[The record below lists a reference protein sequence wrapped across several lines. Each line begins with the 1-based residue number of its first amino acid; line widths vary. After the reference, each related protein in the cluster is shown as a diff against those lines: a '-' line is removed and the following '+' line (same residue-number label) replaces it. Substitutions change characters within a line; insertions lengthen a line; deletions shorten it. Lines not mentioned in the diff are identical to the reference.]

1 MKMKADIE
9 MKKLESDKRVMELI
23 RLGKTQGGFVALSQI
38 EEKFPEAMRTE
49 KGLDHVTELL
59 GRSLISIGQEEEE
72 DIDTQESTYYDED
85 LYERYREGAATR
97 CRGRDKACKAGFS
110 RR

>member
-38 EEKFPEAMRTE
+38 EEKFPGHIACDSASRSEIVIPIHDK
-49 KGLDHVTELL
+49 KGAVAAV
-59 GRSLISIGQEEEE
+59 I
-72 DIDTQESTYYDED
+72 DIDSPYQARFDEADQRGLELCANVLETY
-85 LYERYREGAATR
+85 LR
-97 CRGRDKACKAGFS
+97 F
-110 RR
+110 

>member
-1 MKMKADIE
+1 
-9 MKKLESDKRVMELI
+9 MELI

-59 GRSLISIGQEEEE
+59 GRSLIYNWSGGRRG
-72 DIDTQESTYYDED
+72 Y
-85 LYERYREGAATR
+85 RYARKHLLR
-97 CRGRDKACKAGFS
+97 
-110 RR
+110 

>member
-38 EEKFPEAMRTE
+38 EEKFPEASCSM
-49 KGLDHVTELL
+49 
-59 GRSLISIGQEEEE
+59 IGF
-72 DIDTQESTYYDED
+72 DKYFFICSDEI
-85 LYERYREGAATR
+85 
-97 CRGRDKACKAGFS
+97 
-110 RR
+110 

>member
-38 EEKFPEAMRTE
+38 EEKFSGSHA
-49 KGLDHVTELL
+49 
-59 GRSLISIGQEEEE
+59 
-72 DIDTQESTYYDED
+72 
-85 LYERYREGAATR
+85 YREGIRSCDRTSWTQPDLNWSGGR
-97 CRGRDKACKAGFS
+97 RGYSYARKHLL
-110 RR
+110 R

>member
-49 KGLDHVTELL
+49 KGLDHVTEASWTQPDLNWSGGRRGYRYARKHLL
-59 GRSLISIGQEEEE
+59 R
-72 DIDTQESTYYDED
+72 
-85 LYERYREGAATR
+85 
-97 CRGRDKACKAGFS
+97 
-110 RR
+110 